1 MGQTV
6 VILCQEYLTKY
17 DRTPVSHR
25 APVPPIP
32 PFPPPT
38 RPSGQPMVQDPCA
51 GGSPV
56 DQPVR
61 SRHANPGRFAD
72 LPAGRTTMLVETA
85 SPTVLRPQRFAAPHH
100 VGLLARLIL
109 YGAAQTAAAPCINAD
124 SPVNMGRERARPTTT
139 SAPPARLPRSPIA
152 RLPSSALRAMVRWT
166 CSSST
171 RCRPGPLGAA
181 ATRFAPAGGP
191 ASCFGIAISAA
202 GNFAADVNGSSS
214 MTVQDVFEFRNGSC
228 NGCN

>member
-1 MGQTV
+1 MAIRG
-6 VILCQEYLTKY
+6 
-17 DRTPVSHR
+17 
-25 APVPPIP
+25 
-32 PFPPPT
+32 
-38 RPSGQPMVQDPCA
+38 PSGA
-51 GGSPV
+51 E
-56 DQPVR
+56 
-61 SRHANPGRFAD
+61 
-72 LPAGRTTMLVETA
+72 TTMLVETA
-85 SPTVLRPQRFAAPHH
+85 SPTVLRPQRFAAAYH

-124 SPVNMGRERARPTTT
+124 SPVNIGRERARPTTT

-152 RLPSSALRAMVRWT
+152 RLPSSALRAMVRWR
-166 CSSST
+166 CSPST
-171 RCRPGPLGAA
+171 RR
-181 ATRFAPAGGP
+181 RP